1 MYQIQMRNGASENP
15 FYGKQ
20 NLFALYNETQKGN
33 VNATTLAKAWDEC
46 KLDLDLRKM
55 FWTVLFAAGD
65 VPNREHAGLPKTN
78 GKLEQGGSGQRNAFR
93 LLMDWAKRH
102 QVQQY
107 ERFLHS
113 GIIQQYVGFDQL
125 LDVRVKTKVGTKT
138 ALEVINTLDGVD
150 LDVLATQLARS
161 INRMNE
167 GEKVLLAKRLTN
179 VRLSRRQKVDR
190 KTKEKTGHRDLT
202 ETVVKNNRL
211 KERFYTLLSEK
222 MGWEV
227 NKTETFTD
235 FIGLR
240 EWKRQYNGELE
251 SVLFSSGKIREY
263 DQIQFFQWLDK
274 LPSGARYRVRRRL
287 LNKDNSRKGK
297 WVNKFGKDFGTL
309 FLEWEKSK
317 EASQERERELLEK
330 SRQTGKL
337 SDAEQAELKAVKKA
351 AKVNTGATDLY
362 ADLKGYITGTMNLR
376 EFELKVN
383 DILKRI
389 IFQVPALVIADVS
402 GSMSGEPERLAA
414 FLATVALL
422 KNPSEELANHLVTFG
437 SDAHF
442 YTDGAIGVER
452 PNKFMQVQSVKVNKL
467 VDRTKGFMENFES
480 ISKIVNSIGSSTNFA
495 SVAGA
500 FEIWVNSEPA
510 YRQMKVEQLQ
520 QYPVFILISDG
531 DLNNQSSP
539 AKSMMEFQAK
549 MRHLGWEGVVVVW
562 EVGHRAVGT
571 ASKYTDVPNVLHL
584 QGFNLANVN
593 QVFTKLNDLEVI
605 DVYSVLKS
613 LSQSNRYVAVQSEV
627 I

>member
-33 VNATTLAKAWDEC
+33 VNATMLSKAWDEC

-65 VPNREHAGLPKTN
+65 VPNREHAGLSKTN

-150 LDVLATQLARS
+150 LDVLATQLARAIS
-161 INRMNE
+161 RMNE

-179 VRLSRRQKVDR
+179 VRLSRRQKIDR

-222 MGWEV
+222 MGWKV

-235 FIGLR
+235 FVGLR
-240 EWKRQYNGELE
+240 EWKRQYNTELE
-251 SVLFSSGKIREY
+251 SVLFSSGKIREF
-263 DQIQFFQWLDK
+263 DQIQFFAWLDK
-274 LPSGARYRVRRRL
+274 LPSGARFRVRRRL
-287 LNKDNSRKGK
+287 LNKDNSLKGK
-297 WVNKFGKDFGTL
+297 WVNKFGKDLGL
-309 FLEWEKSK
+309 VFLDWEKSK
-317 EASQERERELLEK
+317 EAAQQRERELTEK
-330 SRQTGKL
+330 ARQGQL
-337 SDAEQAELKAVKKA
+337 SDKEKDELKVVAKA
-351 AKVNTGATDLY
+351 AKVNTGATDLFEE
-362 ADLKGYITGTMNLR
+362 LKGYIKGEITLR
-376 EFELKVN
+376 EFDLKVN
-383 DILKRI
+383 DILKKI
-389 IFQVPALVIADVS
+389 NFEVPALVIADIS
-402 GSMSGEPERLAA
+402 GSMRGIAERLAA
-414 FLATVALL
+414 FLSTVALL

-442 YTDGAIGVER
+442 YTDGAIGVDR
-452 PNKFMQVQSVKVNKL
+452 PNKFMQGKSVKVNKL

-480 ISKIVNSIGSSTNFA
+480 ISKIVNSSGSSTNFA

-500 FEIWVNSEPA
+500 FEKWVNSEPT

-520 QYPVFILISDG
+520 QYPVFILVSDG

-549 MRHLGWEGVVVVW
+549 MRHLGWEGVVVLW
-562 EVGHRAVGT
+562 EVNNYENHS
-571 ASKYTDVPNVLHL
+571 ASKYTDVPNFLHL

-593 QVFTKLNDLEVI
+593 QGFTKLNDLEVI

-613 LSQSNRYVAVQSEV
+613 LSQSNRYIAVQNEV

>member
-1 MYQIQMRNGASENP
+1 MYQLQMRNGASENP

-20 NLFALYNETQKGN
+20 NLFALYNETQKGK
-33 VNATTLAKAWDEC
+33 VNSTTLSKAWDEC

-65 VPNREHAGLPKTN
+65 VPNREHAGLSKTN

-150 LDVLATQLARS
+150 LDVLATQLARAIS
-161 INRMNE
+161 RMNE

-222 MGWEV
+222 MGWKV

-235 FIGLR
+235 FVGLR
-240 EWKRQYNGELE
+240 EWKRQYNTELE
-251 SVLFSSGKIREY
+251 SVLFSSGKIREF

-274 LPSGARYRVRRRL
+274 LPSGARFRVRRRL
-287 LNKDNSRKGK
+287 LNKDNSLKGK
-297 WVNKFGKDFGTL
+297 WVNKFGKDLGL
-309 FLEWEKSK
+309 VFLDWEKSK
-317 EASQERERELLEK
+317 EAAQQRERELTEK
-330 SRQTGKL
+330 ARQGQL
-337 SDAEQAELKAVKKA
+337 SVKEKDELKVVAKA
-351 AKVNTGATDLY
+351 AKVNTGATDLFEE
-362 ADLKGYITGTMNLR
+362 LKGYIKGEITLR
-376 EFELKVN
+376 EFDLKVN
-383 DILKRI
+383 DILKKI
-389 IFQVPALVIADVS
+389 NFEVPALVIADIS
-402 GSMSGEPERLAA
+402 GSMRGIAERLAA
-414 FLATVALL
+414 FLSTVALL

-442 YTDGAIGVER
+442 YTDGAIGVDR
-452 PNKFMQVQSVKVNKL
+452 PNKFMQGKSVKVNKL

-480 ISKIVNSIGSSTNFA
+480 ISKIVNSSGSSTNFA

-500 FEIWVNSEPA
+500 FENWVNSEPA

-520 QYPVFILISDG
+520 QYPVFILVSDG

-562 EVGHRAVGT
+562 EVNNYENHS

-613 LSQSNRYVAVQSEV
+613 LSQSNRYVAVQNEV